1 MEPNLKDMSKKDGNN
16 KDTNLFTGEPRRR
29 GGFLAWLR
37 GRFLAG
43 VVIAAPIGIT
53 VFLVWKFI
61 EFVDDT
67 VKPLIP
73 ARWNPETYTQFALPG
88 LGLAIAVIALTL
100 IGTVAANLLGKTF
113 LNIGDWLIGRVPF
126 VRSIHMTLKQVLTI
140 FTSGQSKSFREVV
153 MIEYPRKGSWAIGF
167 VTSEVKGELA
177 EKTPGMVGVFVPTT
191 PNPTSGFLI
200 YVNRSELKTL
210 QMSVEEGAKLIISAG
225 LVVPEN
231 GDVEARAPEDL
242 KTKVSR
248 FLPGFDKKNSPEAKK
263 PTEDTSS
270 SSTAE

>member
-1 MEPNLKDMSKKDGNN
+1 MSKKDKQNN
-16 KDTNLFTGEPRRR
+16 TNLFTGEPRKR

-43 VVIAAPIGIT
+43 VVVTAPIGIT

-88 LGLAIAVIALTL
+88 LGLAIAVLALIL
-100 IGTVAANLLGKTF
+100 VGTIAANLLGKTL
-113 LNIGDWLIGRVPF
+113 LNIGDWLIGRVPL

-153 MIEYPRKGSWAIGF
+153 MVEYPRRDSW
-167 VTSEVKGELA
+167 
-177 EKTPGMVGVFVPTT
+177 
-191 PNPTSGFLI
+191 
-200 YVNRSELKTL
+200 
-210 QMSVEEGAKLIISAG
+210 
-225 LVVPEN
+225 
-231 GDVEARAPEDL
+231 GDRICDV
-242 KTKVSR
+242 
-248 FLPGFDKKNSPEAKK
+248 
-263 PTEDTSS
+263 
-270 SSTAE
+270 